1 MKSLRLRFLIISGLS
16 IALVLAAAGFVM
28 IKLFEK
34 SLERRVEAELDTYVN
49 QIAAELSFDKKGRI
63 QPPKTLS
70 DRRFTLAYSGLYW
83 QIDDVAVKRQMRS
96 RSLWDYALPLP
107 EDSHVTGEIHRYRL
121 PGPDSSTVMVEERQL
136 IVATPKGSRPVRIS
150 AAMDYQTVTQARS
163 QFAYDMLPYIVI
175 LGIFLLL
182 ASVTQLALGLR
193 PLKNIRD
200 GLNAVR
206 NRQQR
211 RLDEDFPV
219 EIKPLTQAI
228 NQLLD
233 TQDETLSRARK
244 RSTDL
249 AHGLNSPLTVLLN
262 DAAKLKAKGE
272 TEIAAELEN
281 LVKTMRSHIDYELAR
296 SRLTPEQN
304 HRKSD
309 GRPYT
314 IAREIVR
321 TLKRTP
327 KGELLEW
334 KISIPEDAKVTVD
347 PDDLRELLGNI
358 TENALKW
365 TQSIVDITGVSKGN
379 ELTLIIEDDGKGL
392 DPRLIETILQRGIRH
407 DQQIPGTGIG
417 LSLVREI
424 CDIYNIDMTIENRQ
438 TSGLRVTLVFE
449 QA

>member
-1 MKSLRLRFLIISGLS
+1 LKSLRWRFLIISGLS
-16 IALVLAAAGFVM
+16 IALVLTAAGFVM

-49 QIAAELSFDKKGRI
+49 QIAAELSFDKKG
-63 QPPKTLS
+63 QLNPPKTLS

-83 QIDDVAVKRQMRS
+83 QIDDVTMKRQMRS

-107 EDSHVTGEIHRYRL
+107 TDAHVTGEIHRYIL
-121 PGPDSSTVMVEERQL
+121 PGPDNSNVMVEERQL

-150 AAMDYQTVTQARS
+150 AAMDYKSVTQARS
-163 QFAYDMLPYIVI
+163 QFAYDMLPYLII
-175 LGIFLLL
+175 LGAFLLL
-182 ASVTQLALGLR
+182 ASTIQLTLGLR

-211 RLDEDFPV
+211 RLGEDFPV
-219 EIKPLTQAI
+219 EIRPLTQAI
-228 NQLLD
+228 NHLLD
-233 TQDETLSRARK
+233 SQDETISRARK
-244 RSTDL
+244 RSADL
-249 AHGLNSPLTVLLN
+249 AHGLNSPLTVLIN
-262 DAAKLKAKGE
+262 DAEKLEARGE
-272 TEIAAELEN
+272 SEIAGELKN
-281 LVKTMRSHIDYELAR
+281 LAKTMRSHIDYELAR

-309 GRPYT
+309 GRPYE
-314 IAREIVR
+314 IAHEIVK
-321 TLKRTP
+321 TLVRTP
-327 KGELLEW
+327 KGEMLEW
-334 KISIPEDAKVTVD
+334 KIDIPESIKVTVD

-365 TQSIVDITGVSKGN
+365 TQTIVDITGVSKAK
-379 ELTLIIEDDGKGL
+379 ELLLTIEDDGKGL
-392 DPRLIETILQRGIRH
+392 DPRLIESILQRGIRH

-424 CDIYNIDMTIENRQ
+424 CDIYNIGLTIENRQ

>member
-1 MKSLRLRFLIISGLS
+1 LKSLRLRFLIIASLS
-16 IALVLAAAGFVM
+16 IALVLTAAGFVM
-28 IKLFEK
+28 IRLFEK
-34 SLERRVEAELDTYVN
+34 SLERRVQAELDTYVN
-49 QIAAELSFDKKGRI
+49 QIATELSFDSQGQVKS
-63 QPPKTLS
+63 PKTLS

-83 QIDDVAVKRQMRS
+83 QIDDITVKRQLRS
-96 RSLWDYALPLP
+96 RSLWDYALPLQ
-107 EDSHVTGEIHRYRL
+107 EDSHVTGEIHRYIL
-121 PGPDSSTVMVEERQL
+121 PGPDSSTVIVEERQL

-163 QFAYDMLPYIVI
+163 QFAYDMLPYIII
-175 LGIFLLL
+175 LGAFLLL
-182 ASVTQLALGLR
+182 ASTIQLTLGLR

-211 RLDEDFPV
+211 RLDEDFPD
-219 EIKPLTQAI
+219 EIRPLPQAI

-244 RSTDL
+244 RSADL
-249 AHGLNSPLTVLLN
+249 AHGLNSPLTVLVN
-262 DAAKLKAKGE
+262 DAAKLKARGE
-272 TEIAAELEN
+272 SEIAGELEG
-281 LVKTMRSHIDYELAR
+281 LAKTMRSHIDYELAR
-296 SRLTPEQN
+296 SRLTPEQS
-304 HRKSD
+304 HRKCD
-309 GRPYT
+309 GRPYE
-314 IAREIVR
+314 IAHEIVK
-321 TLKRTP
+321 TLVRMP

-334 KISIPEDAKVTVD
+334 KIDIPENVKVTVD

-365 TQSIVDITGVSKGN
+365 TQTIVNITGISKTD
-379 ELTLIIEDDGKGL
+379 ELLLTIEDDGKGL
-392 DPRLIETILQRGIRH
+392 DPGLIESILQRGIRH
-407 DQQIPGTGIG
+407 DQKIPGTGIG

-424 CDIYNIDMTIENRQ
+424 CDIYNIGMTIENRQ